1 MVEAANGQTAL
12 ELAALHQGNL
22 RLVVTDIHMPFMSG
36 VEFAREFRR
45 RNPMVPVVYM
55 TGRTATVPTVEPN
68 EELLRK
74 PFTIDE
80 FLGVVRRIL
89 AAVG

>member
-1 MVEAANGQTAL
+1 MVSS
-12 ELAALHQGNL
+12 HWMHH
-22 RLVVTDIHMPFMSG
+22 LVL
-36 VEFAREFRR
+36 
-45 RNPMVPVVYM
+45 